1 MSDKQINQFKSM
13 NINFRDKLREA
24 YLNNKH
30 EFDDQDNRII
40 QPILND
46 VLYSNGSS
54 NNNLRESIR
63 KKWDGLSKDIND
75 INNSQFDI
83 PSGNNALVVKD
94 KSGNDQQLNRE
105 EKLEGG
111 LNGKYKNGDI
121 QPQNKATTINTN
133 NIKSRIPMIPNDN
146 KSQVRFQQPL
156 NNDEEINQLKKTI
169 ESLNNKI
176 KHQIIEKKDIIE
188 EFQTKEIRMMKNNQ
202 NEINKLIKKYEIKL
216 KNQQQQQ
223 QQDKQTTNDNGGVI
237 IDQLGIQIDKLNNE
251 IDNKNLQII
260 QLTNQVSNLKDENF
274 NLKRENNRLKHS
286 NESPSKETNPSDNS
300 ESQELRKLIDNLTK
314 ENIELRSQYNQLKN
328 NSASNSFQYGSVQ
341 GDDSDDEEQE
351 DQEEVN
357 GIISRYKEE
366 DDVIDRVAKSNN
378 GLEYDTQRILKKEY
392 GKNPRIPSPSLSPP
406 KLQAKIDDDSTTSKG
421 MGTAA
426 NEAKFES
433 ELDSVTTDLLKVKKE
448 EEIDTTQQ
456 MLRKHW
462 H

>member
-1 MSDKQINQFKSM
+1 M
-13 NINFRDKLREA
+13 
-24 YLNNKH
+24 
-30 EFDDQDNRII
+30 
-40 QPILND
+40 
-46 VLYSNGSS
+46 
-54 NNNLRESIR
+54 
-63 KKWDGLSKDIND
+63 
-75 INNSQFDI
+75 
-83 PSGNNALVVKD
+83 
-94 KSGNDQQLNRE
+94 
-105 EKLEGG
+105 
-111 LNGKYKNGDI
+111 
-121 QPQNKATTINTN
+121 
-133 NIKSRIPMIPNDN
+133 
-146 KSQVRFQQPL
+146 
-156 NNDEEINQLKKTI
+156 
-169 ESLNNKI
+169 
-176 KHQIIEKKDIIE
+176 
-188 EFQTKEIRMMKNNQ
+188 
-202 NEINKLIKKYEIKL
+202 
-216 KNQQQQQ
+216 
-223 QQDKQTTNDNGGVI
+223 
-237 IDQLGIQIDKLNNE
+237 
-251 IDNKNLQII
+251 
-260 QLTNQVSNLKDENF
+260 KDENF